1 MDTGDSSDDYANTTA
16 IFSYLIYKANLRRFN
31 RRLAFLNFY
40 RILS

>member
-1 MDTGDSSDDYANTTA
+1 MDTGDSSDDNANTA
-16 IFSYLIYKANLRRFN
+16 NKFSYLIYRANLRKFN